1 VTSVERVAGC
11 RDRAWPAGFRRP
23 TRLLL
28 EVTAGAPLGALAVA
42 STGGSYRVVL
52 GCLVAAAAVLATAL
66 WAGTRAIDAIR
77 RSERATLWRLV
88 HDTALQ
94 SLEAMS
100 LHSAADSIAPA
111 VELAALRAA
120 ARTEAAR
127 LRRALHENRAGG
139 TGLDAGLD
147 QVVDEANARGLR
159 VEMVTSDLHQV
170 SISPRRR
177 AALSAATRAALN
189 NVSRHAGVSVALVR
203 ADVADR
209 GVRVV
214 VRDHGCGFL
223 AADDRF
229 GFGIRESI
237 RGRLLD
243 VGGRAE
249 VEAAPGRGTRVTLW
263 VPA

>member
-1 VTSVERVAGC
+1 VTSVERAVEC
-11 RDRAWPAGFRRP
+11 RDHAWPAGFHRP
-23 TRLLL
+23 ALLLL
-28 EVTAGAPLGALAVA
+28 EVTAGAALGALAVA
-42 STGGSYRVVL
+42 ATGGSYRVAL
-52 GCLVAAAAVLATAL
+52 GCLVAVAAVLAAAV
-66 WAGTRAIDAIR
+66 WSGTRAIDAIR

-100 LHSAADSIAPA
+100 LHGTADSVAPA

-120 ARTEAAR
+120 ARSEAAR
-127 LRRALHENRAGG
+127 LRRALHDSTAGG

-147 QVVDEANARGLR
+147 QVVDEATARGLR

-170 SISPRRR
+170 AISPRRR
-177 AALSAATRAALN
+177 AALNAATRAALN
-189 NVSRHAGVSVALVR
+189 NVSRHAGVSAVVVR
-203 ADVADR
+203 AEVADR

-214 VRDHGCGFL
+214 VRDHGCGFP

-237 RGRLLD
+237 RGRLRD

-249 VEAAPGRGTRVTLW
+249 VEATPGRGTRVTLW
-263 VPA
+263 VPV